1 MERREKNALRR
12 QKARQKK
19 RNACKREEAES
30 EESEVEMGAD
40 IIREGEEDDTTTM
53 LTGRDCGKDVMV
65 DFCPI
70 AW

>member
-19 RNACKREEAES
+19 RNACKREEVES
-30 EESEVEMGAD
+30 EESEIESVD
-40 IIREGEEDDTTTM
+40 IIGEEEEEDTTTM

-70 AW
+70 VW